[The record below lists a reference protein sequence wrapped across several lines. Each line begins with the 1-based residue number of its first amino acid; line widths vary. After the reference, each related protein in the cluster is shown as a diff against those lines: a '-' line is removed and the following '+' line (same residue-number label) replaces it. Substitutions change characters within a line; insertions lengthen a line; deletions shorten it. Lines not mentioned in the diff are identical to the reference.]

1 MKETSYSR
9 SLTIADIADALGVS
23 KTTVSRAISGK
34 GRIGESTR
42 KKVLDYIDAHDYKPN
57 VIAQSLAQSKTF
69 NICAVMPGDYGIMD
83 MPFFRNSLMG
93 VVGIV
98 SARGYDVIVTMSHDK
113 DISNLERVISNHKV
127 DGVVVLRTV
136 VDDPAVAYLKE
147 REVPFVV
154 LGSVLDDEVIQVD
167 SNHREA
173 CRELTSVLLMK
184 GMKKIALIGGNETY
198 IVSQNRLA
206 GFMDAYRELGMPVRT
221 DLICQ
226 NVENRVM
233 AEKAV
238 NEVMAKGIDCI
249 MCMDDAICDFVLQKF
264 DRDGIR
270 VPQDIRVASFY
281 NSNMLENHIPSITS
295 LKFDA
300 EELGRVCGR
309 ILLERIRGEEIQK
322 STILGY
328 EVILKE
334 STK

>member
-1 MKETSYSR
+1 MKETSYGKG
-9 SLTIADIADALGVS
+9 LTIADIADALGVS

-57 VIAQSLAQSKTF
+57 VIAQSLAKSKTF
-69 NICAVMPGDYGIMD
+69 NICAVMPGNYGIMD

-93 VVGIV
+93 VVEMVG
-98 SARGYDVIVTMSHDK
+98 ARGYDVIVTIGHDN

-136 VDDPAVAYLKE
+136 VDDPAVSYLKE

-154 LGSVLDDEVIQVD
+154 LGSLPDDEVIQVD

-173 CRELTSVLLMK
+173 CKEMTSVLLMK
-184 GMKKIALIGGNETY
+184 GIKKIALLGGNETY
-198 IVSQNRLA
+198 IVTQNRLA
-206 GFMDAYRELGMPVRT
+206 GFLDAYREFGIPVQM
-221 DLICQ
+221 DLIRQ
-226 NVENRVM
+226 NVENRTM

-238 NEVMAKGIDCI
+238 NEVLAKDIDGI
-249 MCMDDAICDFVLQKF
+249 MCMDDAICDYILQKL
-264 DRDGIR
+264 DRDGVR
-270 VPQDIRVASFY
+270 VPEDIRVASFY
-281 NSNMLENHIPSITS
+281 NSNMLENHFPSITS

-309 ILLERIRGEEIQK
+309 ILLERIKGEKVQK